1 MLTPL
6 EYTRY
11 LKNSGR
17 VTGEISH
24 YTALDQYYAE
34 RGYPPVPENAPLVL
48 RAAGGYL
55 NSPRL
60 GSGAYLRFMP
70 YFREITEDIAV
81 SPALL
86 NLEMLSVTAK
96 SFNGGTFLSE
106 ITTLTNIPSPIFC
119 LRPAFLRIFF

>member
-1 MLTPL
+1 MPNGAILL
-6 EYTRY
+6 FRRMHLWYC
-11 LKNSGR
+11 G
-17 VTGEISH
+17 
-24 YTALDQYYAE
+24 
-34 RGYPPVPENAPLVL
+34 L
-48 RAAGGYL
+48 RGGYL

-119 LRPAFLRIFF
+119 LRPAYLRIFF